1 MTSMIK
7 PTRTIL
13 IPQGSSTRKRGWK
26 IGIVAVALCFLVG
39 LPNQAAAETTANG
52 AENLIRSAMV
62 YNFCKFVQWPESDLD
77 TLVLGVMAA
86 PDATLDFSSIQGKAV
101 HDSFIKVRSVR
112 SNADLVGC
120 QLVFIPKG
128 MEGQL
133 QEAFAAAQAES
144 ILTISEIEGF
154 CSQGGI
160 IQLVERRGKLRFFIN
175 NKAAG
180 QSRLTLSSQ
189 LLKMAKIV
197 EGG

>member
-1 MTSMIK
+1 MTLKKI
-7 PTRTIL
+7 
-13 IPQGSSTRKRGWK
+13 QWK
-26 IGIVAVALCFLVG
+26 AAALALAMCVLAG
-39 LPNQAAAETTANG
+39 LPLRAQAGDSGDKTQD
-52 AENLIRSAMV
+52 LIRSAMI

-101 HDSFIKVRSVR
+101 HDSYIKVKQIA
-112 SNADLVGC
+112 SNEDLVGC
-120 QLVFIPKG
+120 QLLFIPKG
-128 MEGQL
+128 MENEL
-133 QEAFAAAQAES
+133 QGAFAAAQAES
-144 ILTISEIEGF
+144 ILTISEIDGF

-180 QSRLTLSSQ
+180 ESRLTLSSQ

>member
-1 MTSMIK
+1 MNILK
-7 PTRTIL
+7 TIMNRL
-13 IPQGSSTRKRGWK
+13 LGRGNACTGWRVGAAVLAICLVAGMPVQAHAGDSSGK
-26 IGIVAVALCFLVG
+26 A
-39 LPNQAAAETTANG
+39 QD
-52 AENLIRSAMV
+52 LIRSAMV

-101 HDSFIKVRSVR
+101 QDSYIKVRQVDS
-112 SNADLVGC
+112 SDDLAGC

-128 MEGQL
+128 LEGKL
-133 QEAFAAAQAES
+133 QGAFAAAQAES
-144 ILTISEIEGF
+144 ILTISEIDGF

-175 NKAAG
+175 NKAASE
-180 QSRLTLSSQ
+180 SRLQLSSQ

>member
-1 MTSMIK
+1 MTIMTRIK
-7 PTRTIL
+7 RKAESRRGACARAATGKIL
-13 IPQGSSTRKRGWK
+13 
-26 IGIVAVALCFLVG
+26 VAALALCLLAG
-39 LPNQAAAETTANG
+39 LPVQAQADDSKGTED
-52 AENLIRSAMV
+52 LIRSAMI
-62 YNFCKFVQWPESDLD
+62 YNFCKFVQWPETDLD

-101 HDSFIKVRSVR
+101 HDSYIKVRQVES
-112 SNADLVGC
+112 SDDLVGC

-133 QEAFAAAQAES
+133 QGAFAAAQAES
-144 ILTISEIEGF
+144 ILTISEIDGF

-175 NKAAG
+175 NKAANE
-180 QSRLTLSSQ
+180 SRLTLSSQ

>member
-1 MTSMIK
+1 MTFMNSI
-7 PTRTIL
+7 RNCIL
-13 IPQGSSTRKRGWK
+13 RRASATAGWK
-26 IGIVAVALCFLVG
+26 IGAAVLAICVVAGMPV
-39 LPNQAAAETTANG
+39 QAQAGDSSGKTED
-52 AENLIRSAMV
+52 LIRSAMI

-101 HDSFIKVRSVR
+101 QDSYIKVRQVAS
-112 SNADLVGC
+112 SEDLAGC

-128 MEGQL
+128 LEGQL
-133 QEAFAAAQAES
+133 QGAFAAAQAES
-144 ILTISEIEGF
+144 ILTISEIDGF

-180 QSRLTLSSQ
+180 ESRLQLSSQ

>member
-1 MTSMIK
+1 MTGMIK
-7 PTRTIL
+7 TTRKYR
-13 IPQGSSTRKRGWK
+13 IPQGSLARARGWK
-26 IGIVAVALCFLVG
+26 IGAVAVAICLLVG
-39 LPNQAAAETTANG
+39 LPNLAAAETTAG
-52 AENLIRSAMV
+52 GTENLIRSAMI

-86 PDATLDFSSIQGKAV
+86 PDATLDFSSIQGKSV
-101 HDSFIKVRSVR
+101 HHSYIKVRRVS
-112 SNADLVGC
+112 SSEDLAGC
-120 QLVFIPKG
+120 QLVFSPQG

-133 QEAFAAAQAES
+133 QGAFAAAQAES
-144 ILTISEIEGF
+144 ILTISEIDGF

-175 NKAAG
+175 NKAASE
-180 QSRLTLSSQ
+180 SRLTLSSQ

>member
-1 MTSMIK
+1 MTGMNRIMRMS
-7 PTRTIL
+7 PVPRGAFAL
-13 IPQGSSTRKRGWK
+13 SRGWHA
-26 IGIVAVALCFLVG
+26 GLVALVLCIAAIQPG
-39 LPNQAAAETTANG
+39 QALADDGREDAED
-52 AENLIRSAMV
+52 LIRSAMI

-101 HDSFIKVRSVR
+101 HDSYIKVRRVS
-112 SNADLVGC
+112 SNEELAGC

-128 MEGQL
+128 MENRL
-133 QEAFAAAQAES
+133 QGAFATAQAES
-144 ILTISEIEGF
+144 ILTISEIDGF

-180 QSRLTLSSQ
+180 ESRLTLSSQ

>member
-1 MTSMIK
+1 MTLMK
-7 PTRTIL
+7 T
-13 IPQGSSTRKRGWK
+13 QWK
-26 IGIVAVALCFLVG
+26 IAAAALVVCALVG
-39 LPNQAAAETTANG
+39 LPLQAQAGDSGDKTED
-52 AENLIRSAMV
+52 LIRSAMI

-101 HDSFIKVRSVR
+101 QDSYIKVRQVASDK
-112 SNADLVGC
+112 DLAGC
-120 QLVFIPKG
+120 QLLFIPKG
-128 MEGQL
+128 LEGQL
-133 QEAFAAAQAES
+133 QGAFAAAQAES
-144 ILTISEIEGF
+144 ILTISEIDGF

-180 QSRLTLSSQ
+180 ESRLTLSSQ

>member
-1 MTSMIK
+1 MTGMIK
-7 PTRTIL
+7 IMKKSRKSDGPMAWYGGRKIL
-13 IPQGSSTRKRGWK
+13 
-26 IGIVAVALCFLVG
+26 ALALALCLLAGFSS
-39 LPNQAAAETTANG
+39 QAAAENSTGGT
-52 AENLIRSAMV
+52 ENLIRSAMI

-86 PDATLDFSSIQGKAV
+86 PDATLDFSSIQGKTV
-101 HDSFIKVRSVR
+101 HDSYIKVRRVLNSE
-112 SNADLVGC
+112 DLAGC

-128 MEGQL
+128 MESQL
-133 QEAFAAAQAES
+133 QGAFAAAQAES
-144 ILTISEIEGF
+144 ILTISEIDGF

-175 NKAAG
+175 NKAASE
-180 QSRLTLSSQ
+180 SRLTLSSQ